1 MLQFILR
8 RLGLVIPTFIGIT
21 LLTFAFVHMIPG
33 DPVMIMAGER
43 GISPE
48 RHAQL
53 LAEMGLDKP
62 LWQQY
67 AHYIWGVLHGDLGIS
82 LKSRIP
88 VWQEFVPRFKATL
101 ELGVCAMIFAV
112 AVGIPVGVL
121 AAVKRGSIFDH
132 TAVGLALTGYSMPIF
147 WWGMMLIMLVSV
159 QLNLTPVSGRI
170 SDTVFLD
177 DTLPLTGFML
187 IDTAI
192 WGEQGDFID
201 ALMHMILPAI
211 VLGTI
216 PLAVIVRMTRSSML
230 EVLGE
235 DYIRT
240 ARAKGL
246 TRMRVIV
253 VHALRNAMLPVV
265 TVIGLQVGTLL
276 AGAILTE
283 TIFSWPGLGR
293 WLIDALQ
300 RRDYPVVQGGVL
312 LAPPFW
318 QDGGSLAHLLG
329 TDDVGRDI
337 LSRLMYGARLSLLV
351 GCLVVVLSLILGVVL
366 GLVAGYFGGVVDSII
381 MRVVDIML
389 ALPSLLLALVLVA
402 IFGPSIVNASLALTF
417 VALPHYVR
425 LTRAAV
431 LVEVNR
437 DYVTASRV
445 AGAGAMRQMFVNI
458 LPNCLA
464 PLIVQASLGFSNAIL
479 DMAALGFLGM
489 GAQPPTPEW
498 GTMLSDVL
506 QFAQS
511 AWWVVTF
518 PGVAILLTVLAF
530 NLMGD
535 GLRDALDPKLKQ

>member
-33 DPVMIMAGER
+33 DPVMIMAGEH
-43 GISPE
+43 GISPA

-53 LAEMGLDKP
+53 MAEMGLNKP

-67 AHYIWGVLHGDLGIS
+67 LHYVNGVLHGDLGVS

-88 VWQEFVPRFKATL
+88 VWTEFVPRFKATL

-112 AVGIPVGVL
+112 IVGIPVGVL

-132 TAVGLALTGYSMPIF
+132 TAVSIALAGYSMPIF
-147 WWGMMLIMLVSV
+147 WWGIMLIMLVSV
-159 QLNLTPVSGRI
+159 HFNLTPVAGRVG
-170 SDTVFLD
+170 DTLFLD
-177 DTLPLTGFML
+177 NSHPLTGFML
-187 IDTAI
+187 IDTFI
-192 WGEQGDFID
+192 WGDPGDFKD
-201 ALMHMILPAI
+201 AVMHMILPAV

-246 TRMRVIV
+246 SRLRVIV

-312 LAPPFW
+312 MVA
-318 QDGGSLAHLLG
+318 
-329 TDDVGRDI
+329 TMII
-337 LSRLMYGARLSLLV
+337 LVNLLV
-351 GCLVVVLSLILGVVL
+351 DLLYGVVNPR
-366 GLVAGYFGGVVDSII
+366 I
-381 MRVVDIML
+381 R
-389 ALPSLLLALVLVA
+389 
-402 IFGPSIVNASLALTF
+402 
-417 VALPHYVR
+417 H
-425 LTRAAV
+425 
-431 LVEVNR
+431 
-437 DYVTASRV
+437 
-445 AGAGAMRQMFVNI
+445 
-458 LPNCLA
+458 
-464 PLIVQASLGFSNAIL
+464 
-479 DMAALGFLGM
+479 
-489 GAQPPTPEW
+489 
-498 GTMLSDVL
+498 
-506 QFAQS
+506 
-511 AWWVVTF
+511 
-518 PGVAILLTVLAF
+518 
-530 NLMGD
+530 
-535 GLRDALDPKLKQ
+535 KK